1 MPPAYGYAPQ
11 PSKGGSGLV
20 IGIAVAVAVI
30 LVIGILVAI
39 ALPTFLGARDR
50 AQDKEAES
58 NIRNAVAAA
67 KTYYTDS
74 NSYAGFTWIQ
84 AEQIEPALTW
94 NNSPVALTD
103 QVSVRGVSKQSVVL
117 VTKSTSGH
125 VFCFATG
132 TLGDAEGTTDASAAG
147 ECAGGWPV

>member
-1 MPPAYGYAPQ
+1 
-11 PSKGGSGLV
+11 
-20 IGIAVAVAVI
+20 VAVGVI
-30 LVIGILVAI
+30 LLVVVLVAI
-39 ALPTFLGARDR
+39 AFPTFLGARDR
-50 AQDKEAES
+50 AQDKAAES

-74 NSYAGFTWIQ
+74 NSYAGFSWING
-84 AEQIEPALTW
+84 EQIEPALTW
-94 NNSPVALTD
+94 NDSPVALTD
-103 QVSVRGVSKQSVVL
+103 QVSVRGVSQQSIVL
-117 VTKSTSGH
+117 VTKSESGH